1 MRYFCYALVLALALA
16 ACAHQPALSPLPS
29 AGSTARS
36 QSPGSN
42 FKELYSFK
50 GKPSDGAQ
58 PLGPLTAF
66 NGAFYGM
73 TGKGGKHDRG
83 TIFKVTPD
91 GTETVLHS
99 FTGAKDDGANP
110 SSGFVAHG
118 GTLYGVTEYG
128 GANNLGTFFSLNS
141 DGTPHL
147 LFSFELSTGAHPTGG
162 LLALD
167 GTFFGT
173 TEKGGTHGAGT
184 VYEITTAGEYQLLYN
199 FTGGHNDGSRP
210 EGGVESFNG
219 HLYGTTSRG
228 GKHDR
233 GIVFQ
238 LSVEGSEKVIYN
250 FGATAEDAAQ
260 PESGLTPVR
269 GALYGTT
276 LFGGTKG
283 VGTVYEVK
291 SDGSERVVYSMAL
304 KSGFAPYAGLLAYNG
319 YLYGTASDGGAN
331 RAGTVFSLL
340 TDGTLTVLHDFR
352 KKDGAEPRAALIA
365 HGGKLY
371 GTTFAGGGY
380 SKGTVF
386 EVTP

>member
-1 MRYFCYALVLALALA
+1 MRYPCFALTFALAFA
-16 ACAHQPALSPLPS
+16 SCAHQSTLLPLPT
-29 AGSTARS
+29 AGSSARS
-36 QSPGSN
+36 QSPDSN

-83 TIFKVTPD
+83 TIFKIAAD

-99 FTGAKDDGANP
+99 FAGAKDDGANP
-110 SSGFVAHG
+110 SSGLVAHG
-118 GTLYGVTEYG
+118 GTLYGLTEYG
-128 GANNLGTFFSLNS
+128 GASNLGTFFSLNS

-147 LFSFELSTGAHPTGG
+147 LFSFELAAGAHPTGG

-167 GTFFGT
+167 GVFYGT
-173 TEKGGTHGAGT
+173 ANKGGTHGAGT
-184 VYEITTAGEYQLLYN
+184 VYELTTAGEYHVLYN
-199 FTGGHNDGSRP
+199 FTGGKNDGSRP
-210 EGGVESFNG
+210 EGGVQVFNH
-219 HLYGTTSRG
+219 HLYGTTSRSG
-228 GKHDR
+228 THDR

-238 LSVEGSEKVIYN
+238 LTQDGSEKVVYN
-250 FGATAEDAAQ
+250 FGATGNDAAQ
-260 PESGLTPVR
+260 PESGLTPMN

-276 LFGGTKG
+276 LLGGAKG
-283 VGTVYEVK
+283 VGTIYEVK
-291 SDGSERVVYSMAL
+291 PDGSERVVYGLAL
-304 KSGFAPYAGLLAYNG
+304 KSGFAPYAGLLAQNNL
-319 YLYGTASDGGAN
+319 LYGTASDGGAN
-331 RAGTVFSLL
+331 RAGTVFSVNLS
-340 TDGTLTVLHDFR
+340 GTLTVLYDFR
-352 KKDGAEPRAALIA
+352 KKDGSEPRAPLIA

-380 SKGTVF
+380 SKGTAF

>member
-1 MRYFCYALVLALALA
+1 MRYSCYALILALALA
-16 ACAHQPALSPLPS
+16 ACAHQSALSPLPS
-29 AGSTARS
+29 AASSAQAQT
-36 QSPGSN
+36 PDSN
-42 FKELYSFK
+42 FQELYSFK
-50 GKPSDGAQ
+50 GKPSDGQEPRA
-58 PLGPLTAF
+58 PLTAF
-66 NGAFYGM
+66 QGAFYGM
-73 TGKGGKHDRG
+73 TGKGGTENRG
-83 TIFKVTPD
+83 TIFKITPD
-91 GTETVLHS
+91 GKETVLHS
-99 FTGAKDDGANP
+99 FTGGKDDGANA
-110 SSGFVAHG
+110 SSGFLAHG

-141 DGTPHL
+141 DGTPRL

-167 GTFFGT
+167 GTFYGT

-184 VYEITTAGEYQLLYN
+184 VYEITTAGEYHLLYN

-210 EGGVESFNG
+210 QGGVESFNG

-233 GIVFQ
+233 GIVFE
-238 LSVEGSEKVIYN
+238 LSLDGSEKVIYN
-250 FGATAEDAAQ
+250 FGATGNDAAQ
-260 PESGLTPVR
+260 PVSGLTPLR

-276 LFGGTKG
+276 LFGGAKG

-291 SDGSERVVYSMAL
+291 PDGSERVVYSLAL
-304 KSGFAPYAGLLAYNG
+304 KSGFAPDAGLLAANNL
-319 YLYGTASDGGAN
+319 LYGTASDGGAN
-331 RAGTVFSLL
+331 RAGTVFSVNVS
-340 TDGTLTVLHDFR
+340 GTLTVLHDFR